1 MPTGAGK
8 TFIAELAIF
17 KALTE
22 FPDKKCIYITPFRTL
37 TNEVKDTLSKNLNKL
52 NFVVSNVIGSYE
64 IDESQTILIEKSD
77 VIIATPEKIDLLF
90 RTDPEFF
97 ENISIVIIDEG
108 HIVGNDDT
116 RAFLLE
122 LLISKLK
129 YKLES
134 NETRFIFISAV
145 VPDNSLKNLS
155 LGISSSK
162 NNIIQCNK
170 DLDEK
175 QWQSTN
181 RIIGKVTWSFT
192 KKRRDKT
199 VSSYGNAT
207 IEYPEIKIDDNNNI
221 AWASKVI
228 QAKEYKKTKKME
240 LYIQREKFSQRMI
253 KVI

>member
-8 TFIAELAIF
+8 TFIAELAIL

-108 HIVGNDDT
+108 HITTIAVKKDYLRNHIGEAIIHKILEDCYENGVKYLT
-116 RAFLLE
+116 LEVRASN
-122 LLISKLK
+122 IPAIKLYEK
-129 YKLES
+129 YG
-134 NETRFIFISAV
+134 FQ
-145 VPDNSLKNLS
+145 S
-155 LGISSSK
+155 LGTRK
-162 NNIIQCNK
+162 GYYQ
-170 DLDEK
+170 
-175 QWQSTN
+175 
-181 RIIGKVTWSFT
+181 
-192 KKRRDKT
+192 
-199 VSSYGNAT
+199 
-207 IEYPEIKIDDNNNI
+207 DNNEDALIMWTENI
-221 AWASKVI
+221 FYDKFKQKYQENI
-228 QAKEYKKTKKME
+228 KTLKK
-240 LYIQREKFSQRMI
+240 LINIR
-253 KVI
+253 